1 VYVGQSIR
9 LGRVGGQYLD
19 AVCKTG
25 GVYMVIDFFT
35 KNRVKT
41 ALRAGLQFL
50 VNLRLMTSHAPPPS
64 LAKMDGV
71 IVTVV
76 HDEFR
81 GMGLS
86 GVSGS
91 LGAGAVVVDVR
102 GMFEGEYA
110 DMRKF
115 HHKTL

>member
-1 VYVGQSIR
+1 
-9 LGRVGGQYLD
+9 
-19 AVCKTG
+19 
-25 GVYMVIDFFT
+25 
-35 KNRVKT
+35 
-41 ALRAGLQFL
+41 
-50 VNLRLMTSHAPPPS
+50 
-64 LAKMDGV
+64 MDGV